1 MAARDG
7 MNQSITV
14 GRLAVRWLLGGVV
27 GTCLIALSS
36 PWFVRSYQ
44 PLVVDPIRKTW
55 VLPPSAHYRWRSEG
69 YAETQIG
76 PLGMPGRIQT
86 LDVEPLHGNRSPR
99 QVGTDPIRSSSSKP
113 FRIALWGDSQVE
125 GVCVAD
131 ADKLFATMERLAEG
145 RVQVFP
151 LARSGEDAADW
162 LSQIPH
168 VEDHLGIDLH
178 LFLIADLEDLLSAP
192 NAPLPPPN
200 ESDVKAA
207 NSAIASRYPAFLIQ
221 AARNLL
227 MENSGSNR
235 RSLRFGFGPVDSTSP
250 ESKHNPEAEAR
261 LGSERVTR
269 WNDSMSSIRRST
281 GKPIWILNA
290 PVAPQIISGR
300 IIQTTQ
306 SHLDLDAMQ
315 NAASMHQI
323 FFLSARADFAHAV
336 GEGCWPHGFHNGRI
350 GSGHLNAQGNRIL
363 AERLIRELLDRDL
376 IREVTSGEKLD
387 KEPSRNGDLLGRE
400 ASVLGEHQSLSKP
413 SPLRMN
419 RPRGMPSDLSSR
431 ARFVEG

>member
-14 GRLAVRWLLGGVV
+14 GRLAVRWFLGGVV
-27 GTCLIALSS
+27 GTCLIAFSS

-55 VLPPSAHYRWRSEG
+55 VLPPNAHYRWRSEG

-76 PLGMPGRIQT
+76 PLGMPGRTQSLQINANPT
-86 LDVEPLHGNRSPR
+86 P
-99 QVGTDPIRSSSSKP
+99 SSSSKP
-113 FRIALWGDSQVE
+113 LRIAPQPLRIALWGDSQVE

-131 ADKLFATMERLAEG
+131 ADKLFATMERLSEG
-145 RVQVFP
+145 RAKVFP

-168 VEDHLGIDLH
+168 VEDYLGIELH

-192 NAPLPPPN
+192 NAPLASPD
-200 ESDVKAA
+200 ETDVKAA

-227 MENSGSNR
+227 MENGGSNR
-235 RSLRFGFGPVDSTSP
+235 RSLRFGLGPVDSASP
-250 ESKHNPEAEAR
+250 ASKHSPEAEAT
-261 LGSERVTR
+261 LGSERLAR
-269 WNDSMSSIRRST
+269 WNDSISSIRQST
-281 GKPIWILNA
+281 GKPIWIFNA
-290 PVAPQIISGR
+290 PVAPQIIDGR
-300 IIQTTQ
+300 IVQTTQ

-315 NAASMHQI
+315 NAASTHQI
-323 FFLSARADFAHAV
+323 FYLSARADFAHAV

-350 GSGHLNAQGNRIL
+350 GSGHLNAEGNRIL

-376 IREVTSGEKLD
+376 IREGRSEEKLD
-387 KEPSRNGDLLGRE
+387 KEPSRNGDLLDRG
-400 ASVLGEHQSLSKP
+400 ASVLGEHPSLSKP
-413 SPLRMN
+413 SPLRVN
-419 RPRGMPSDLSSR
+419 RQRGMPSDLSSR
-431 ARFVEG
+431 TRFVEG